1 MSDETLG
8 ELEELV
14 MLAVA
19 RLDDE
24 AYGATVRG
32 ELAERAGRSV
42 VIATVYVTL
51 MRLEDKGLVRSRMSD
66 PEPVPGGKA
75 RRLFRLTRKGARA
88 LWETRR
94 VHERMWEGIPAQPDL
109 GLF

>member
-1 MSDETLG
+1 MSEEKLG

-14 MLAVA
+14 MLAVV
-19 RLDDE
+19 RLEDG
-24 AYGATVRG
+24 AYGATVRS

-42 VIATVYVTL
+42 AIATIYVTL
-51 MRLEDKGLVRSRMSD
+51 MRLEDKGLVSSRMSD
-66 PEPVPGGKA
+66 PAPVPGGKA

-88 LWETRR
+88 LWQTRR
-94 VHERMWEGIPAQPDL
+94 VHERMWEDIPAQPDL

>member
-1 MSDETLG
+1 MSHETLG

-19 RLDDE
+19 RVDD
-24 AYGATVRG
+24 AYGASVRR
-32 ELAERAGRSV
+32 ELAERASRSV
-42 VIATVYVTL
+42 AIATVYVTL
-51 MRLEDKGLVRSRMSD
+51 MRLEDKGLVSSRMSD
-66 PEPVPGGKA
+66 PEPVQGGKA
-75 RRLFRLTRKGARA
+75 RRLFRLTREGARA

-94 VHERMWEGIPAQPDL
+94 VHERMWEGIPARPDL